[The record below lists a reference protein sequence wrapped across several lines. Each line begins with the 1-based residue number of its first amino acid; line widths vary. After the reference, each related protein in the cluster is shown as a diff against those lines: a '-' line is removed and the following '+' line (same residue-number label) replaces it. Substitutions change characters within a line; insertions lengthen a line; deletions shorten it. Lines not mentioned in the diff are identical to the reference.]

1 MRDLKLNIKPL
12 FFKSE
17 MSKEVI
23 VVVNGDLDG
32 PWRQGSDWP
41 ISGDECRGQV
51 HRRVEMGGRVCQML
65 SCPSPHWAHVP
76 VLAGTGPGTGAWTGE
91 SGIRGGNVVMGSWA
105 IRRGYKRVLDI
116 RC

>member
-1 MRDLKLNIKPL
+1 
-12 FFKSE
+12 
-17 MSKEVI
+17 MSKEAI

-65 SCPSPHWAHVP
+65 SCPSPHWAHVS

-91 SGIRGGNVVMGSWA
+91 SGVRGGNVVMGSWA
-105 IRRGYKRVLDI
+105 IRRGYKWVLDI